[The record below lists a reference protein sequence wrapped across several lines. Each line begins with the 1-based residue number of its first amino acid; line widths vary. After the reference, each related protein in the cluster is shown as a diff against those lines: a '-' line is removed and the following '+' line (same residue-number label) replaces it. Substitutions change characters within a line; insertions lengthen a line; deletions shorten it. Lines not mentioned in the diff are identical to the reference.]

1 MSGIGRGGG
10 HLIKRVSYFQ
20 LTLLD
25 HTAFFVEVIVPSSFL
40 QQYIHA
46 GENDHLERKNSQEQ
60 EHMN

>member
-1 MSGIGRGGG
+1 MSGIGRGG

-40 QQYIHA
+40 QYIHA
-46 GENDHLERKNSQEQ
+46 CENDQLERKNSQEQ